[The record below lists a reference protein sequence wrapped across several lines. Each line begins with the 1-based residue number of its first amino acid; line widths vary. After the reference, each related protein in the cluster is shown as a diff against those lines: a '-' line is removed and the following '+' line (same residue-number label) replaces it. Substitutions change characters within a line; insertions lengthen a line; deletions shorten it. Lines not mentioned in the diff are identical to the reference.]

1 MIFPK
6 MCEIATRNVVK
17 VDSKVSLQDTIEV
30 LKNSHHRSIIVT
42 KGKDYYLFSANNL
55 IQMKLNENNLNIKL
69 EDIPLTML
77 PQIHKDSTVI
87 DAMELVNSG
96 IRLICIVEDDRS
108 LFGIVTNS
116 DIISSIDPETL
127 MDNVKIKDYF
137 KKHPIIFIDKNQTL
151 FEAISRMNNH
161 ETDCILVTDHGIP
174 KGILT
179 SKDTISIISN
189 NVNINEIVDL

>member
-1 MIFPK
+1 

-137 KKHPIIFIDKNQTL
+137 KKHPIIFIDKN
-151 FEAISRMNNH
+151 
-161 ETDCILVTDHGIP
+161 
-174 KGILT
+174 
-179 SKDTISIISN
+179 
-189 NVNINEIVDL
+189 